1 MIRIGVNPGQW
12 GWQFE
17 ALEHSWQQA
26 EGLGFDAISCF
37 DHVAAAPRGWAAWD
51 APSLLTAIAL
61 RTERAAVCVNVINA
75 SLRHPLLLAGQL
87 AVAQAA
93 SRGRLEVGLG
103 AGAAHLAPYDFE
115 ALGQTFAP
123 PERRR
128 EVLAHLLEALPALW
142 RGETVTDSTLDL
154 QDASLGPIGIP
165 IPPLIVGGR
174 SRPLLELAARHAD
187 GWNAVISHPRQFARL
202 AERLDSICTA
212 VGRTRPLAR
221 TAQVFLPGMDLAR
234 MPEMVRELGEA
245 GADTAMF
252 VIPTAEGS
260 TITLERLAAAL
271 R

>member
-174 SRPLLELAARHAD
+174 SRPLLELAAATRMVGTLSSVTHASSPN
-187 GWNAVISHPRQFARL
+187 WQS
-202 AERLDSICTA
+202 DSTQS
-212 VGRTRPLAR
+212 
-221 TAQVFLPGMDLAR
+221 AQQ
-234 MPEMVRELGEA
+234 
-245 GADTAMF
+245 
-252 VIPTAEGS
+252 S
-260 TITLERLAAAL
+260 AAL
-271 R
+271 GPWPVLHKSSCRGWTSPVCPKWCGSWAKQAPTQPCS